1 MTAATPPVEGT
12 RPRRLVV
19 VTGTGT
25 EVGKTWTAAA
35 VLRALRAA
43 GTSCSA
49 RKPAQSFEPGDPT
62 TDARELAAAT
72 GEDPDDV
79 CPPGRRYPVPMA
91 PPMAADSLGRPRLE
105 VAALVAEVT
114 ASWPTVPAGGP
125 VEVGLVE
132 LAGGVRSPQAHDGDA
147 LDVIDGL
154 APDLV
159 VLVADAGLGTVH
171 AVRSALDALAT
182 PTRSGAP
189 RARAVVHLNRYDA
202 ASGLN
207 RRNLAWLTDVLP
219 AAPITD
225 LDALAGVVAH
235 RAGAGGSA
243 GGSPGVR
250 GRGS

>member
-1 MTAATPPVEGT
+1 MSAAPVTGA

-35 VLRALRAA
+35 VLRSLRAA

-49 RKPAQSFEPGDPT
+49 RKPAQSFEVGDPT

-72 GEDPDDV
+72 GEDPDAV
-79 CPPGRRYPVPMA
+79 CPPERHYAVPMA

-105 VAALVAEVT
+105 VGALVAQVS
-114 ASWPTVPAGGP
+114 ASWPAGPAGGP

-147 LDVIDGL
+147 LEVIDAL

-171 AVRSALDALAT
+171 AVRSALDALGT
-182 PTRSGAP
+182 PTPSGAP
-189 RARAVVHLNRYDA
+189 RARVAVHLNRFDA
-202 ASGLN
+202 ASELH
-207 RRNLAWLTDVLP
+207 RRNLAWLTGVLP
-219 AAPITD
+219 APPTTG
-225 LDALAGVVAH
+225 LDALVAVVA
-235 RAGAGGSA
+235 RGAGAA
-243 GGSPGVR
+243 DPPGIR